1 MSHAG
6 NSHNISNVFVI
17 ITFVIMILDVT
28 TATVLGCHELCPY
41 KMANL
46 TNKCVLTTPL
56 PAALPS
62 LALSLGLYSRR
73 HNNIDIRLINN
84 PTLAS

>member
-28 TATVLGCHELCPY
+28 TAIVLGCHELCPY